1 MIAAGALLIG
11 PQAIVTVPAL
21 LGVGLFGA
29 AAGTIYSAVWG
40 SSLYQFYG
48 KAIKAFEELR
58 EALAKIENALKK
70 VNEQLKLGIK
80 NNLSEVKGKSG
91 IKDFIKRIIIKQLGT
106 VKVQSEHLKEYCGPL
121 KDAKDLE
128 DFKNIYKTAK

>member
-1 MIAAGALLIG
+1 M
-11 PQAIVTVPAL
+11 
-21 LGVGLFGA
+21 
-29 AAGTIYSAVWG
+29 
-40 SSLYQFYG
+40 
-48 KAIKAFEELR
+48 R
-58 EALAKIENALKK
+58 ETFAKIENALKK
-70 VNEQLKLGIK
+70 ANEQLKLGIK

-91 IKDFIKRIIIKQLGT
+91 IKDFIKRIIKKQVGT